1 MGKEIEH
8 KYLVVDEGYKAAAE
22 ASLRIAQGY
31 LSDNPSSTVR
41 VRIAGNQAWLT
52 VKGRNV
58 GDTRSEYEYAIPVAD
73 AEEMLANLCKKPII
87 EKTRHIVVY
96 HGNRWEVDEFGGAL
110 KGLTIAEIEL
120 PSSSYSYDIPP
131 FAGRNVT
138 SDPRYYNSNLTDKI
152 PEE

>member
-8 KYLVVDEGYKAAAE
+8 KYLVVDEGYKAATE

-138 SDPRYYNSNLTDKI
+138 GDPRYYNSNLTDKI